1 MRVGLDRGDV
11 SLLTSATA
19 VRSSLQDRGVS
30 GTAML
35 DLARDHLSI
44 FFYGTSCP
52 DECPQHILCCRSF
65 VACCENVPVSCSSCS
80 FILCTDMT
88 LFNAIQKQART
99 LALDI

>member
-44 FFYGTSCP
+44 FFTVH
-52 DECPQHILCCRSF
+52 QVLM
-65 VACCENVPVSCSSCS
+65 NVTNTYYVVV
-80 FILCTDMT
+80 L
-88 LFNAIQKQART
+88 LLRVV
-99 LALDI
+99 